1 VTTAGL
7 AEILL
12 AMGVAAEAGGGPPR
26 MQPGL
31 WEITVR
37 IDMQGTPVREATQT
51 LRHCYTPREL
61 EDGRNALPAAGPG
74 CEVVDYLLSGNRATW
89 SLLCAGPN
97 AVGGGGEMIFGAV
110 AYAATVW
117 NDVPEQGRILRVV
130 QKIRAKRL
138 GECLAEPS
146 PE

>member
-1 VTTAGL
+1 MTTAGL
-7 AEILL
+7 AGILL
-12 AMGVAAEAGGGPPR
+12 AMSVAAEAEGRPPR
-26 MQPGL
+26 MEPGL

-51 LRHCYTPREL
+51 LRHCYTLQEL

-89 SLLCAGPN
+89 SLRCVGPN
-97 AVGGGGEMIFGAV
+97 TVGGGGEMIFGAV

-130 QKIRAKRL
+130 QKIRAKHL
-138 GECLAEPS
+138 GECLPEPA